1 MTCMHDESLR
11 TNVETQLRDGNF
23 PEYFVALTQTLMDDG
38 KLTDDVLSRLLVLLT
53 SQRDLIRHYENS

>member
-1 MTCMHDESLR
+1 MHDESLR